1 MENKKKYFIFG
12 IIIVV
17 YLVLTVTFL
26 IIKNSNDKNNEKY
39 LIIDQYGLFMK
50 KNNKWST
57 FTKKNSDYYMFK
69 NYDIFDGQT
78 YLGNYTLQYNDR
90 WYLWDDNNNSIQY
103 DDKILAYR
111 GNEQMKLKVLE
122 NVELNSGDNEI
133 INSALK
139 KISVNGYSNLS
150 KSKKYQLDLDG
161 DNNYEYVYE
170 ISILDSFNEP
180 DKYFSIVF
188 IYNGKDIDIIK
199 NSVGKEEESLQLARF
214 SLEYNISFGSD
225 NYNHIIIQTIY
236 FSKPDKTK
244 YSIYKYNKNK
254 LDLVIENK

>member
-1 MENKKKYFIFG
+1 
-12 IIIVV
+12 
-17 YLVLTVTFL
+17 
-26 IIKNSNDKNNEKY
+26 
-39 LIIDQYGLFMK
+39 
-50 KNNKWST
+50 
-57 FTKKNSDYYMFK
+57 MFK

-111 GNEQMKLKVLE
+111 GKESMKLKSLE

-139 KISVNGYSNLS
+139 KIGVNGYSNLS

-170 ISILDSFNEP
+170 ISNLDSFNEP
-180 DKYFSIVF
+180 DKYFSVVF

-236 FSKPDKTK
+236 FSKPDK
-244 YSIYKYNKNK
+244 IFN
-254 LDLVIENK
+254 L